1 MSSAML
7 SATITSN
14 VTSDAGSWMSVVKTN
29 VTRTISV
36 VTTADRWN
44 GLHRC
49 RRVLEYDRC

>member
-1 MSSAML
+1 ML